1 MNTMT
6 GKQRLLAAIK
16 GEPVDRPPIWLREG
30 FNIGGELLTEPMQE
44 VLGGGADP
52 EFLLG
57 WKHDPL

>member
-16 GEPVDRPPIWLREG
+16 GESVDRPPLWLREG
-30 FNIGGELLTEPMQE
+30 FNIGGELVAEPMQE

-52 EFLLG
+52 EFLL
-57 WKHDPL
+57 D